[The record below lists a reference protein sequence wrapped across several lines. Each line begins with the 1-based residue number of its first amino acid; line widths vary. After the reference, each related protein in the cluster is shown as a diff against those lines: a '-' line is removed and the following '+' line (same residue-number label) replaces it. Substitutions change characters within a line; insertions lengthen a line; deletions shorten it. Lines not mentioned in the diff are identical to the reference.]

1 MAGKA
6 RTKWF
11 EFYDRLPLAWALVHG
26 YMKTRLSGGHF
37 GRFPMIYGK
46 VHLCIR
52 GKAFIGERLVADAR
66 LGTISIKVAHG
77 ATLTIG
83 EAPLIGY
90 GGIIES
96 WHDLKIGDYFM
107 GGPGSAV
114 IDDHRHP
121 LEIGHNP
128 SPGRIVIGDNVW
140 IGRNTVV
147 TPGVTIGD
155 GAVVGANSV
164 VTKDIPPNTFAA
176 GQPARVIKKLDV
188 PADWTRRPRYRVDIP
203 QILR

>member
-1 MAGKA
+1 MA
-6 RTKWF
+6 WF
-11 EFYDRLPLAWALVHG
+11 SFYDRLPLAKALVVG
-26 YMKTRLSGGHF
+26 YTKTRLSGGKF

-52 GKAFIGERLVADAR
+52 GKAFIGERLCADAR
-66 LGTISIKVAHG
+66 LGAISIKVAHG

-90 GGIIES
+90 GAIIES

-121 LEIGHNP
+121 LEPDHNEY
-128 SPGRIVIGDNVW
+128 PGRTVIGDNVW
-140 IGRNTVV
+140 LGRNVVV
-147 TPGVTIGD
+147 TPGVTIGE
-155 GAVVGANSV
+155 GSVIGANSV
-164 VTKDIPPNTFAA
+164 VTKDIPPNVFAA
-176 GQPARVIKKLDV
+176 GAPARVIKKLELKEG
-188 PADWTRRPRYRVDIP
+188 WTRRPKFREDIP
-203 QILR
+203 KILR